1 MSQTQEKVSRQI
13 ESAGDENLPA
23 AKEDDDFLALA
34 SDKVALDL
42 EDAPFLNDEPEVK
55 EEKTEKKESK
65 AEAAE
70 KNADETAVPSK
81 KKKII
86 LIGAGV
92 ALLLIIIIGV
102 FVVPRFFEEEPILQ
116 NVIVVPSSEVRTPP
130 KVHQVKFDPFILQ
143 CADAMGNIR
152 FIKASFILTASD
164 YNVFHE
170 ISNNQKV
177 LRDAIYYY
185 LEIQDAEMLLDTTN
199 QQQIKAGLLES
210 VNKYVVNGKVDE
222 LYIDSFL
229 VF

>member
-1 MSQTQEKVSRQI
+1 MSQTQEKVSQTI

-42 EDAPFLNDEPEVK
+42 EDAPFLNEEPEVK
-55 EEKTEKKESK
+55 EEKKENKESK
-65 AEAAE
+65 TESTEKNEDEAA
-70 KNADETAVPSK
+70 PSSK
-81 KKKII
+81 KKKFI
-86 LIGAGV
+86 LIGVGV
-92 ALLLIIIIGV
+92 ALLLIIIVGV
-102 FVVPRFFEEEPILQ
+102 FVVPRFLAEEPILQ

-130 KVHQVKFDPFILQ
+130 KVHQIKLDPFVLQ
-143 CADAMGNIR
+143 CADAMGNMR
-152 FIKASFILTASD
+152 FVKASFILSTAD

-185 LEIQDAEMLLDTTN
+185 LEIQDAEILLDTTN
-199 QQQIKAGLLES
+199 QQSIKAGLLEA

>member
-1 MSQTQEKVSRQI
+1 MSQTQEKVGLQI
-13 ESAGDENLPA
+13 ESAGEENLPA

-55 EEKTEKKESK
+55 EENTENKESK
-65 AEAAE
+65 TEITE
-70 KNADETAVPSK
+70 KNADETAGPSK

-86 LIGAGV
+86 LIGAGA
-92 ALLLIIIIGV
+92 ALLLIIIVGV
-102 FVVPRFFEEEPILQ
+102 FVVPRFFEEDPILQ

-130 KVHQVKFDPFILQ
+130 KIHQVKLEPFILQ
-143 CADAMGNIR
+143 CADAEGNTR
-152 FIKASFILTASD
+152 FIQASFILTASD

-185 LEIQDAEMLLDTTN
+185 LEIQEPEILLDTTN

-210 VNKYVVNGKVDE
+210 INKYVVNGKVDE

-229 VF
+229 IF